1 MTDNEIIKAG
11 ECIKGE
17 KALCLSCPYR
27 ARFPDCKKYVI
38 RDIFAL
44 ASRQEAEIEA
54 LQMENKQLQSDVI
67 TANQYYEHTK
77 EQLEKA
83 IKISQRSN
91 QRFKEAKKE
100 LNETQEKLE
109 ALLCEAT
116 GGMLSKHT
124 YTAEAMITQAHEHLL
139 KCCYDEVKEFAE
151 GLKKKT
157 YPFPCAVG
165 VENAVTVRAINEY
178 VEEYCG

>member
-1 MTDNEIIKAG
+1 MTTKEIIS
-11 ECIKGE
+11 
-17 KALCLSCPYR
+17 ALRRGMLS
-27 ARFPDCKKYVI
+27 DTLLQ
-38 RDIFAL
+38 L
-44 ASRQEAEIEA
+44 AADTIQKLESENDRQKAEIEA

-124 YTAEAMITQAHEHLL
+124 YTAEVMITQAHEHLL

-165 VENAVTVRAINEY
+165 VENAVTVRAINDY